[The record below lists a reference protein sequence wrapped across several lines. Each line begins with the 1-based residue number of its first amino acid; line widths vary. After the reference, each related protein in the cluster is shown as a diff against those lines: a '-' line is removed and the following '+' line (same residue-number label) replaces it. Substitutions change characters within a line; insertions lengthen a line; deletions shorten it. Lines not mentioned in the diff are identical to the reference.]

1 VLPPL
6 RSRRKN
12 QVPNVLANRVE
23 ETLRPVIGTV
33 LASVSVDVESRRIG
47 KTPDTIDHS
56 DLSEIA
62 DNLVNALRLVV
73 GGDMAN
79 AAASKVR
86 SLGY

>member
-1 VLPPL
+1 
-6 RSRRKN
+6 
-12 QVPNVLANRVE
+12 VPNVLANRVE

-56 DLSEIA
+56 DLGQIA

>member
-1 VLPPL
+1 M
-6 RSRRKN
+6 
-12 QVPNVLANRVE
+12 PNVLATRVE

-47 KTPDTIDHS
+47 KTPDTIDHA
-56 DLSEIA
+56 DLAEIA
-62 DNLVNALRLVV
+62 DNLVTALRLVV

>member
-1 VLPPL
+1 
-6 RSRRKN
+6 
-12 QVPNVLANRVE
+12 VPNVLATRVE

-47 KTPDTIDHS
+47 KTPDTIDHT
-56 DLSEIA
+56 DLPTIA
-62 DNLVNALRLVV
+62 DNLVTALRLVV

>member
-1 VLPPL
+1 M
-6 RSRRKN
+6 
-12 QVPNVLANRVE
+12 PNVLATRVE

-47 KTPDTIDHS
+47 KTPDTIDHA
-56 DLSEIA
+56 DLPQIA

-79 AAASKVR
+79 AAARKVR
-86 SLGY
+86 ELRY